1 MLQNIGFVFALGK
14 IQMQK
19 LVEGIGFRSV
29 FCFQYQRSLGGG
41 RLLLPCLLYTSDAA
55 DD

>member
-1 MLQNIGFVFALGK
+1 MLQNIGFACALGK

-29 FCFQYQRSLGGG
+29 FCFQYQRPLGGG
-41 RLLLPCLLYTSDAA
+41 RLLLPLQLRFQRYSAP
-55 DD
+55 